1 MQSGAWRCRWGQP
14 VHSIVP
20 PLLLAGSLFGF
31 NPRRRRMMGFRE
43 CQHERIDRR
52 AEQFLRDKLHPEE
65 VIEAVTTGQ
74 VRPRGWFGLEL
85 LFGVRRSVHA
95 RTDGCCSTCGGS
107 VA

>member
-1 MQSGAWRCRWGQP
+1 
-14 VHSIVP
+14 
-20 PLLLAGSLFGF
+20 
-31 NPRRRRMMGFRE
+31 MGLRE
-43 CQHERIDRR
+43 RQHEKVDRR
-52 AEQFLRDKLHPEE
+52 TEQFLRDELHPEE

-107 VA
+107 VAVRRSGFVLSAAPGVPPTGTEVARVVREARGGLPG